1 MKGSTISLI
10 SRYFKVLKD
19 FVAKNS
25 KPPYTKG
32 RKQLKVI
39 QCNEIRLI
47 FREESN
53 KSNALFECLKYYEIQ
68 SIFQLQCLVVK
79 PID

>member
-10 SRYFKVLKD
+10 SRYFKGLRGC
-19 FVAKNS
+19 VAKNS

-47 FREESN
+47 FREERN
-53 KSNALFECLKYYEIQ
+53 KSNALFECLKHYEIYGQ
-68 SIFQLQCLVVK
+68 FFSFSVWWSN
-79 PID
+79 P